1 MNILILTGYDDAMA
15 SVGDLVAP
23 QHAWY
28 ASLHGLPHEC
38 VRYYEPGTHPSWQ
51 KIRLITERLPHYDAI
66 LWLDADVVVTNP
78 QIHPEDFLPHCGL
91 IVSTDWTH
99 PAPEDEIKHFSLGN
113 FLITNCPESFELL
126 RLASLRTE
134 WANRPL
140 WEQQAIQEEYRA
152 NPTVR
157 PWVKVLPRRRLNAV
171 YATESTTGPEPWE
184 PGDFLCHFTYL
195 PNEER
200 ARLIPG
206 AIVEGFKAK
215 VPHLPA
221 WWETGMCMDVR
232 HLCILSDLAS
242 LGWNRGL
249 EIGTWTGCS
258 AAMLLAGK
266 FKWLD
271 LCDVRFTDELHS
283 VVDPFMGVGYNGL
296 GGPGTADV
304 DLYQKR
310 SIEVLATTKPCHYDF
325 ILLDG
330 DHSLE
335 TGIAESAEML
345 RLQPRLIVAHDPRSA
360 SVGFENCEG
369 PAHLEAEL
377 IRDGWTV
384 FVDAKDRP
392 GEVTKRGFL
401 AATKDASLA
410 EKVAAIFSRYAW

>member
-28 ASLHGLPHEC
+28 AGLHGLPHEC
-38 VRYYEPGTHPSWQ
+38 VRDYEPGTHPSWQ
-51 KIRLITERLPHYDAI
+51 KMRLITERLPNYDAI

-78 QIHPEDFLPHCGL
+78 LIHPDEFLPHYGL

-99 PAPEDEIKHFSLGN
+99 PATEDMIKHFSLGN

-152 NPTVR
+152 NPEVR

-195 PNEER
+195 KNEER
-200 ARLIPG
+200 ARLIPS
-206 AIVEGFKAK
+206 AIVEGFKAN
-215 VPHLPA
+215 VPHLPV
-221 WWETGMCMDVR
+221 WWEPGMCMDVR
-232 HLCILSDLAS
+232 HLCILSDLAG
-242 LGWNRGL
+242 LGWNHGL
-249 EIGTWTGCS
+249 EVGTWTGCS
-258 AAMLLAGK
+258 AAMLLHGY
-266 FKWLD
+266 FELLD
-271 LCDVRFTDELHS
+271 LNDTRITQDLQDIVEFFDIYPVTLHECRS
-283 VVDPFMGVGYNGL
+283 VDLLANTK
-296 GGPGTADV
+296 PGT
-304 DLYQKR
+304 
-310 SIEVLATTKPCHYDF
+310 YDF

-335 TGIAESAEML
+335 TGIAEAAEMI

-401 AATKDASLA
+401 AATKDPALA
-410 EKVAAIFSRYAW
+410 EKVGTIFARYAW